1 MGWNC
6 GLAIPQGAPAEGLD
20 EVNRITD
27 DSEAEDDDRRIDVGD
42 ATQTLEPD
50 AVVEADGVQ

>member
-1 MGWNC
+1 MWDELW
-6 GLAIPQGAPAEGLD
+6 LAIPQGAPAEGLD
-20 EVNRITD
+20 EIIDHD

>member
-1 MGWNC
+1 MVSNTTRS
-6 GLAIPQGAPAEGLD
+6 PRRGLD
-20 EVNRITD
+20 EIIDHD

>member
-1 MGWNC
+1 MVSNT
-6 GLAIPQGAPAEGLD
+6 QGAPAEGLD
-20 EVNRITD
+20 EVIDHD